1 MIEDTA
7 KEAIISK
14 ALNRGKQTLAQVAE
28 ANNVALG
35 TLGGWLNKHRALVKN
50 TGKTVDAGERYNHL
64 KATFG
69 QEDVMVGAYCRKHG
83 LYPHQLA
90 QWETEFMTNNPA

>member
-14 ALNRGKQTLAQVAE
+14 ALNRGRQTLAQVAE

-50 TGKTVDAGERYNHL
+50 TGKTVGAGERYNHWL
-64 KATFG
+64 CFL
-69 QEDVMVGAYCRKHG
+69 AYKMNRSSGWVRSCG
-83 LYPHQLA
+83 IL
-90 QWETEFMTNNPA
+90 TGMTNDLILRHHHA